1 MTNKIAFSL
10 KLSSK
15 IKYKNAKTDN
25 NGFGLNTWYKNH
37 RLACNDSVK
46 TLSQAPISNLFT
58 MLILGIALALPVLL
72 YLVILNIGGSLNTWQ
87 QSFYQYSIYLDNNYT
102 EQQAVN
108 IKNSLEAWPEVNKV
122 NIITKEQG
130 MAELKMV
137 MGIENVVGNVQDNPL
152 PIVLVVNLKDKYKDL
167 KNIKTLIGKSKTVS
181 GVVKVDADI
190 IWLEK
195 IASVL
200 NIVSKIIVA
209 FFIILGIAI
218 LLVIANTIRLIL
230 ENKQQEMT
238 LCSLLGATMA
248 YIRRPYLYGG
258 VCYGLFA
265 GLIAYLVAITLFNKL
280 YNLLDDL
287 GYSKLLNAEIVTLA
301 FNDFLILLFFS
312 GLLGW
317 VGARIAL
324 YFQCKKLKSKL
335 SEI

>member
-1 MTNKIAFSL
+1 M
-10 KLSSK
+10 
-15 IKYKNAKTDN
+15 
-25 NGFGLNTWYKNH
+25 
-37 RLACNDSVK
+37 
-46 TLSQAPISNLFT
+46 
-58 MLILGIALALPVLL
+58 
-72 YLVILNIGGSLNTWQ
+72 
-87 QSFYQYSIYLDNNYT
+87 
-102 EQQAVN
+102 
-108 IKNSLEAWPEVNKV
+108 
-122 NIITKEQG
+122 
-130 MAELKMV
+130 
-137 MGIENVVGNVQDNPL
+137 
-152 PIVLVVNLKDKYKDL
+152 
-167 KNIKTLIGKSKTVS
+167 
-181 GVVKVDADI
+181 KVDADI

-195 IASVL
+195 IANIL

-209 FFIILGIAI
+209 FFVVLGIAI

-287 GYSKLLNAEIVTLA
+287 GYSKLLNTEIVTLA

-317 VGARIAL
+317 FGARIAL
-324 YFQCKKLKSKL
+324 YFQGKKLKSKL
-335 SEI
+335 AEI